1 MTPPTA
7 HVQTWPSGPTPQVVA
22 ERVRTLELQV
32 TRKLDSMLH
41 GAHEG
46 LTPGHGSDLG
56 ESRQYVPGDEVRRI
70 DWNVTARTNEVH
82 VRDLIADRELTTWML
97 VDLDANMDFGTQR
110 DRKSEIAA
118 AAIATI
124 GFLNVRDSNRL
135 GAMLLAGP
143 HRRPFPPRP
152 GKDHVRAIL
161 TAALLPP
168 KVDGLGHSD
177 LTDGLHRILANQ
189 HHRGMIVIVSD
200 LRGDGRVGGGL
211 PADLGQ
217 ATLRHDVLVIQI
229 VDRRDVEIPDVG
241 LINLV
246 DPATGHEREV
256 VITPAIRDAYQRR
269 AARFQEELA
278 DEIRGTGA
286 DHLVLETGADWLSAI
301 ARHVRQRRTMR
312 LPRRA

>member
-1 MTPPTA
+1 MTTI
-7 HVQTWPSGPTPQVVA
+7 QTWPSGPSPQVVA

-56 ESRQYVPGDEVRRI
+56 ESRRYVPGDEVRRI

-82 VRDLIADRELTTWML
+82 VRDLIADRELTTWLL
-97 VDLDANMDFGTQR
+97 VDLDANMAFGTHV
-110 DRKSEIAA
+110 DHKSDIAA

-161 TAALLPP
+161 TAALSSPD
-168 KVDGLGHSD
+168 VSGQGHSD

-200 LRGDGRVGGGL
+200 LRGDGRLGGGL
-211 PADLGQ
+211 PAHLGQ
-217 ATLRHDVLVIQI
+217 ATLQHDVLVIQI
-229 VDRRDVEIPDVG
+229 VDQRDIDIPDVG
-241 LINLV
+241 MINLV
-246 DPATGHEREV
+246 DPATGREREV
-256 VITPAIRDAYQRR
+256 VVTAALRTAYRQR
-269 AARFQEELA
+269 AATFQDELA
-278 DEIRGTGA
+278 DQIRGAGA
-286 DHLVLETGADWLSAI
+286 DHLVLETGGDWLSTI
-301 ARHVRQRRTMR
+301 ARHVRHRRTMR
-312 LPRRA
+312 LPRRT